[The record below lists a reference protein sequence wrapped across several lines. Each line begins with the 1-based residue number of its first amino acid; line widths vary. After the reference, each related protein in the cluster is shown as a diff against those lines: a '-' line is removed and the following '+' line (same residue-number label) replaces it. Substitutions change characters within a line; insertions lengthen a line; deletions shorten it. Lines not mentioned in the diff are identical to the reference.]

1 MGLHVLRCRVDHVI
15 LSSNALIFL
24 LTCIMTYICIC
35 VIPWLVRSAE
45 HSLLHLQSKSQEK
58 NVQHSLSLSARGL
71 SPMTPFVDAPDK
83 FRWRWVNLDNAR
95 LPSNMSVTD
104 SINLTTLPPMIRAVK
119 AGNMK
124 IMQELIRQGERKGVE
139 R

>member
-1 MGLHVLRCRVDHVI
+1 M
-15 LSSNALIFL
+15 
-24 LTCIMTYICIC
+24 
-35 VIPWLVRSAE
+35 RSAE
-45 HSLLHLQSKSQEK
+45 HSLLHLQSKSLEK

-119 AGNMK
+119 AGNVK